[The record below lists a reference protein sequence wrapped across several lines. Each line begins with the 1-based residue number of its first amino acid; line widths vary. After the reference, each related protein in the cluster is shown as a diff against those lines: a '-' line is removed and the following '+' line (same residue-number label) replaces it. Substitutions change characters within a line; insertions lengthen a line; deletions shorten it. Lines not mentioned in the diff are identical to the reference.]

1 MNKNIEE
8 NKVTPKL
15 LFLKGKNYKNEI
27 YDLLKIRKLEID
39 IFPSITD
46 DFGKVL
52 YIKNINLC

>member
-8 NKVTPKL
+8 NKATPKL
-15 LFLKGKNYKNEI
+15 LFLKGKNYNNEI
-27 YDLLKIRKLEID
+27 YDLLKIKKLEID

>member
-1 MNKNIEE
+1 
-8 NKVTPKL
+8 
-15 LFLKGKNYKNEI
+15 
-27 YDLLKIRKLEID
+27 LLKIRKLEID

>member
-15 LFLKGKNYKNEI
+15 LFLKGKNYNSEI
-27 YDLLKIRKLEID
+27 YDLLKIRKIEID